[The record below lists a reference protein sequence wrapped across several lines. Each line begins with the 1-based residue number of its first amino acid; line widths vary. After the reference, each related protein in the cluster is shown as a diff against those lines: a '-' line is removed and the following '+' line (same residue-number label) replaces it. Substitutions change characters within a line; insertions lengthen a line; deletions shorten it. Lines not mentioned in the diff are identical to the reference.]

1 MRDSDDDTTI
11 GTGGWLLV
19 ALAGTI
25 TFVVLQVFVNHDFFP
40 ALVFALAIALIV
52 YLLLYR
58 LAVAVNRYDDEEE
71 ALKVRKIV
79 PASAPTDH
87 GARVSGVEGTAAAVA
102 RSVRVG
108 AEPASASPVLQRPS
122 TTVTP
127 LAKVE
132 PAPLIAPPVAVPAAP
147 AVVTLP
153 VAPKVEAPRAATSAV
168 EAKPK
173 VDARPAVDAKPLAE
187 AKPKA
192 EVKSK
197 VDAKPKVET
206 KPWTEKPAP
215 KPEAEKPA
223 AKPTA
228 KPAAKPKAEK
238 PAAKP
243 KAEPVGLVRLAAPRD
258 GKADDLKEIEGIGPA
273 LEKLVNGM
281 GFYHFDQIAA
291 WTEADVAM
299 VDGEMKNF
307 KGRIARDKWVAQARL
322 IVAEGLEAFRIRAK
336 TNNY

>member
-79 PASAPTDH
+79 PASGPSDH
-87 GARVSGVEGTAAAVA
+87 GMRVGGVEGTSAAVA
-102 RSVRVG
+102 MSVRVG
-108 AEPASASPVLQRPS
+108 AEPGSASPVLQRPS
-122 TTVTP
+122 MTVTP

-132 PAPLIAPPVAVPAAP
+132 PAPLIAPPTAQPAAP

-153 VAPKVEAPRAATSAV
+153 VAPKVEAPKAAVSAV

-173 VDARPAVDAKPLAE
+173 VEARPAVEAKPPVE

-192 EVKSK
+192 EVKSKVEVKTK

-206 KPWTEKPAP
+206 KPWSE
-215 KPEAEKPA
+215 
-223 AKPTA
+223 
-228 KPAAKPKAEK
+228 KPAAKPKAENPAPK
-238 PAAKP
+238 PE
-243 KAEPVGLVRLAAPRD
+243 AEPVGLVRLAAPRN

-273 LEKLVNGM
+273 LEKLVNSM

-299 VDGEMKNF
+299 VDAEMKNF
-307 KGRIARDKWVAQARL
+307 KGRITRDKWVAQARI
-322 IVAEGLEAFRIRAK
+322 IVTEGLEAFRIRAK